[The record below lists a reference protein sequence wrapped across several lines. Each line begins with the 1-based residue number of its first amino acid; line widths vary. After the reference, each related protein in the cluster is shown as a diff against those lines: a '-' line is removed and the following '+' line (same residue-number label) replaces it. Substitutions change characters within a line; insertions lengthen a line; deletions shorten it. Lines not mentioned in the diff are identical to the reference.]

1 MRNRDTQMGC
11 SGLHRS
17 LEGILRAAL
26 PPPPRLSLLLQLQLQ
41 LLPLP
46 HRPCSEPDAA
56 LLLSSGSTGTLESP
70 TPPSRRFHIMVFNSA
85 RRIPSVSLLAPLLGG
100 AAHGTVGVWVAPCLT
115 IFLPHGRAAA
125 PACCCS
131 RCHEAARRG
140 EVMSW
145 RSPARGGSGRNEAG
159 AVGATCRLLLLP
171 QGSPPPRRNRATA
184 LQLLSMVQN
193 SWANVP
199 SMRRGLEC
207 SQILPFCCTPNPSTT
222 SCHPCS
228 TALRTSCILQ
238 QLAGSY
244 RPPKQHRAHRE
255 VEA

>member
-1 MRNRDTQMGC
+1 
-11 SGLHRS
+11 
-17 LEGILRAAL
+17 
-26 PPPPRLSLLLQLQLQ
+26 
-41 LLPLP
+41 
-46 HRPCSEPDAA
+46 
-56 LLLSSGSTGTLESP
+56 
-70 TPPSRRFHIMVFNSA
+70 
-85 RRIPSVSLLAPLLGG
+85 
-100 AAHGTVGVWVAPCLT
+100 
-115 IFLPHGRAAA
+115 
-125 PACCCS
+125 
-131 RCHEAARRG
+131 
-140 EVMSW
+140 MSW

-159 AVGATCRLLLLP
+159 VVGATCRLLLLP

-222 SCHPCS
+222 SCRPK
-228 TALRTSCILQ
+228 